1 MKFAKIPSR
10 RSSCN
15 WHRRKVSSLDFIW
28 LVRTMLDLMHILYGG
43 LAILSASGFKRI
55 LSRQQNYQPVEK
67 TLDKFNLLNQSS
79 EQGVDV
85 KVFWSV
91 SIQTTLKDRYLF
103 AVLLFF
109 FLILHTWIFKN
120 NTLPFSI
127 MYTRLWHIMVS
138 LRFSWNVYFRL
149 KSCSPA
155 NWIFYQLPTHF
166 KTRLSIHVEAEL
178 MRIQL
183 KYGRDVWKEAC

>member
-1 MKFAKIPSR
+1 
-10 RSSCN
+10 
-15 WHRRKVSSLDFIW
+15 
-28 LVRTMLDLMHILYGG
+28 MLDLMHILYGG

-109 FLILHTWIFKN
+109 FN
-120 NTLPFSI
+120 
-127 MYTRLWHIMVS
+127 
-138 LRFSWNVYFRL
+138 
-149 KSCSPA
+149 SPHMD
-155 NWIFYQLPTHF
+155 I
-166 KTRLSIHVEAEL
+166 
-178 MRIQL
+178 
-183 KYGRDVWKEAC
+183 